1 MAVKQLSDQETLSLI
16 IRSYKSDPG
25 AYTDEEIAAIAAA
38 SAAAGIKFEPEFS
51 TGRAAKVF
59 FSNLADTMTFG
70 LFPDSMMTQP
80 LTEWEKYIGWGGSF
94 AGLLTGPFA
103 VGKGLAKYG
112 MKGLSSVAAGEKLLK
127 AEGTVAKTISK
138 LAKKSADTTTGSV
151 AKALNEAATPE
162 MAQKAAKWLLERG
175 DRTRRSMVSA
185 GMFGSQQALEQIGEG
200 DIFAPIGSGIQ
211 GAIGGFMMPVR
222 RPGVTLGQGPVTS
235 QIPYSGWQLGGLAAV
250 PSMVGGTPEEKA
262 GLGLLGLLPMIP

>member
-1 MAVKQLSDQETLSLI
+1 MIKKLSEHETLSLI
-16 IRSYKSDPG
+16 IRSYKNDPG
-25 AYTDEEIAAIAAA
+25 AYTDEEIASIATAA
-38 SAAAGIKFEPEFS
+38 AAAGIQFQPEFS
-51 TGRAAKVF
+51 TTRAAKVF

-80 LTEWEKYIGWGGSF
+80 LTEFEKYIGWGGSL
-94 AGLLTGPFA
+94 AGLMTGPFA
-103 VGKGLAKYG
+103 VGKKLATSG
-112 MKGLSSVAAGEKLLK
+112 MKGLSSLAAGKSLLK
-127 AEGTVAKTISK
+127 AEGTLAKTISK
-138 LAKKSADTTTGSV
+138 MAKKGADTTTGSV
-151 AKALNEAATPE
+151 AKALNDAATHE
-162 MAQKAAKWLLERG
+162 NAQKAAKWLLERG
-175 DRTRRSMVSA
+175 DRTRRAMVSA

-235 QIPYSGWQLGGLAAV
+235 TIPYSGWQLSGLAAV
-250 PSMVGGTPEEKA
+250 PSIMGGTPEEKA